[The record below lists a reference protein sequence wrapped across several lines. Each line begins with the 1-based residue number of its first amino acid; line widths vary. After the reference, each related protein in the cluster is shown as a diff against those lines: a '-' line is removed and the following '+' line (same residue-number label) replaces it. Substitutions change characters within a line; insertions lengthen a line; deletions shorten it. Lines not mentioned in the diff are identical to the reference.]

1 MNWLRKIVS
10 ALRRRKKE
18 KAPNGEGR
26 CQVLLKMGQPVINPA
41 DLTEGLGIAIAME
54 TRSPVHLVSTEVR
67 LYNVSSLGDGE
78 FLGCFYAVRR
88 GDFYYGNLVG
98 ECEIVSCRK
107 DAFHFE
113 KTDKLL
119 LPLKMKG
126 EKVWFVLE
134 FQYSEKRGQLKPR
147 CLKELS
153 LSDRSERVLHQFP
166 DGETIAEALNYC
178 KKELGI

>member
-26 CQVLLKMGQPVINPA
+26 CQVLLKMGQPVIHPA

-54 TRSPVHLVSTEVR
+54 TRSPVHLVSTEIK
-67 LYNVSSLGDGE
+67 LYKVSSLENGE
-78 FLGCFYAVRR
+78 FLGCFYAVER

-98 ECEIVSCRK
+98 EREIISCRK

-113 KTDKLL
+113 RTDKLL
-119 LPLKMKG
+119 LPLK
-126 EKVWFVLE
+126 EKEENVWFFLAL
-134 FQYSEKRGQLKPR
+134 QYNGKSGQLKPL

-153 LSDRSERVLHQFP
+153 LSDRSERVLQQFP
-166 DGETIAEALNYC
+166 EGETVAAALDYC
-178 KKELGI
+178 KKELNV